1 MLLNEPTLTHEEQQ
15 KAAERVLELMRQ
27 GMSSGQAIQQVA
39 NEIRAESASKK
50 KTESIHLS
58 ILKCRGTVICDKG
71 PDFWA
76 FFV

>member
-50 KTESIHLS
+50 E
-58 ILKCRGTVICDKG
+58 D
-71 PDFWA
+71 
-76 FFV
+76 